1 MATNEGMD
9 LALVGYEELIKI
21 GEQMS
26 VDKASSLSRP
36 DLVSELR
43 KRGVGVLAQSS
54 LPTSELQLAIVS
66 LTDSISCMSLE
77 IVSLRQD
84 RADKILSLEL
94 EVQQLRREVQGLQQ
108 PEICVHP
115 LVQEAQ
121 QNLAMSG
128 GKLYSTAVGDL
139 NPPRARTHISSG
151 LVYAVHTG

>member
-54 LPTSELQLAIVS
+54 LPTSELQLSIVS
-66 LTDSISCMSLE
+66 LTDSISCMSQE

-108 PEICVHP
+108 PESV
-115 LVQEAQ
+115 
-121 QNLAMSG
+121 
-128 GKLYSTAVGDL
+128 
-139 NPPRARTHISSG
+139 
-151 LVYAVHTG
+151 